1 MAPPFCKIEDV
12 VDARHEAQKNIA
24 ENRQA
29 HHNYELLERWEAGL
43 ALTGGEVKSLREGQ
57 VQLKDSYG
65 LLREGQLWLLN
76 CHISPYKNA
85 GYAVHD
91 PDRTRRLLLHRAEL
105 ERLEG
110 KAREKGLTLIPLRL
124 YWKNGRVK
132 LELALAK
139 GKQLYDKRATARR
152 REAEA
157 TARQAMKEHVRR

>member
-1 MAPPFCKIEDV
+1 MAE
-12 VDARHEAQKNIA
+12 HGTQHKNIS

-29 HHNYELLERWEAGL
+29 HHNYHLLERWEAGII
-43 ALTGGEVKSLREGQ
+43 LTGGEVKSLRAGQ

-85 GYAVHD
+85 GYATHD
-91 PDRTRRLLLHRAEL
+91 PERTRKLLLHRAEL
-105 ERLEG
+105 AKLEG
-110 KAREKGLTLIPLRL
+110 KVREKGLTLIPLRF
-124 YWKNGRVK
+124 YWKNGHVK

-139 GKQLYDKRATARR
+139 GKQLYDKRATERK

-157 TARQAMKEHVRR
+157 TARQAMKERLRK

>member
-1 MAPPFCKIEDV
+1 MET
-12 VDARHEAQKNIA
+12 RQQAQKNIS

-29 HHNYELLERWEAGL
+29 RHNYELLERWEAGV

-65 LLREGQLWLLN
+65 LLREGQLYLLN

-85 GYAVHD
+85 GYAIHD
-91 PDRTRRLLLHRAEL
+91 PDRTRKLLLHRSEL
-105 ERLEG
+105 ARLEG
-110 KAREKGLTLIPLRL
+110 KVRERGLTLIPLRL

-139 GKQLYDKRATARR
+139 GKQLYDKRATERR

-157 TARQAMKEHVRR
+157 TARQAMKERSRR

>member
-1 MAPPFCKIEDV
+1 MADQGTQQ
-12 VDARHEAQKNIA
+12 HKNIS

-29 HHNYELLERWEAGL
+29 HHNYHLLERWEAGI

-65 LLREGQLWLLN
+65 LLRDGQLWLLN

-85 GYAVHD
+85 GYTLHD

-105 ERLEG
+105 AKLEG
-110 KAREKGLTLIPLRL
+110 KVREKGLTLIPLRL
-124 YWKNGRVK
+124 YWKNGHVK

-139 GKQLYDKRATARR
+139 GKQLYDKRATERK

-157 TARQAMKEHVRR
+157 TARQAMKERLRR

>member
-1 MAPPFCKIEDV
+1 MA
-12 VDARHEAQKNIA
+12 DARTQAQKNIS

-29 HHNYELLERWEAGL
+29 RHSYELLERWEAGI

-85 GYAVHD
+85 GYALHD
-91 PDRTRRLLLHRAEL
+91 PGRSRRLLLHRAEL
-105 ERLEG
+105 ERLQG
-110 KAREKGLTLIPLRL
+110 KVREKGLTLIPLRL

-139 GKQLYDKRATARR
+139 GKQLYDKRATERR

-157 TARQAMKEHVRR
+157 TARQAMKERARR

>member
-1 MAPPFCKIEDV
+1 MEHV
-12 VDARHEAQKNIA
+12 VDARQQAQKNIA

-29 HHNYELLERWEAGL
+29 RHNYELLEHWEAGIS
-43 ALTGGEVKSLREGQ
+43 LTGGEVKSLREGQ

-91 PDRTRRLLLHRAEL
+91 PDRSRRLLLHRAEL

-110 KAREKGLTLIPLRL
+110 KVREKGLTLIPLRL

-139 GKQLYDKRATARR
+139 GKQLYDKRASERR

-157 TARQAMKEHVRR
+157 TARQAMKERLRR